1 MCKLFSRNSRSN
13 VMRLITRRAL
23 TLIRPQRIVS
33 RSNLTPEE
41 YPALRKRS
49 IRHSIA
55 VVRLLEPSNHPLVE
69 P

>member
-1 MCKLFSRNSRSN
+1 MCKLFSRKSRSN

-23 TLIRPQRIVS
+23 TLIRPQRIAS
-33 RSNLTPEE
+33 RSNPTPEK
-41 YPALRKRS
+41 YPALGKRS

-55 VVRLLEPSNHPLVE
+55 VVRLLGPSNYPLVE